1 MNVRCLVIGYGNP
14 LRGDDGFGWAVADR
28 LAAELD
34 GDESVRVL
42 SVHQLT
48 PELAETIS
56 EAEQVIFV
64 DVSRDGNPGTW
75 SVTEVVPAPE
85 GPALGHQFE
94 ACGLLAAAREIYSA
108 CPPALLVSAVAE
120 SFDCQETLTSCI
132 EAIVPDV
139 VRDIRNRIGAAKLDY
154 SHA

>member
-1 MNVRCLVIGYGNP
+1 MKTRCLVIGYGNP

-28 LAAELD
+28 LSEEFA

-42 SVHQLT
+42 AAHQLT
-48 PELAETIS
+48 PEFAEPMS
-56 EAEQVIFV
+56 EAEQVILV
-64 DVSRDGNPGTW
+64 DVSRDGEPGTW
-75 SVTEVVPAPE
+75 RVTEVVPAAE

-108 CPPALLVSAVAE
+108 CPPTLLVSAVAE

-139 VRDIRNRIGAAKLDY
+139 VRDIRNRIDAAKPDY